1 MVDADHPQ
9 PTHLHQPRPG
19 TPTIPAAQTPSIN
32 ALATQISLSA
42 SQITNFL
49 NLNNIPHPTFTP
61 DAPPSFPS
69 APNDILHARQT
80 LLESAQSLIDL
91 LTGPAEHLRW
101 LACRHHDMS
110 SLRWI
115 YHFDIAR
122 HIPLDSAISYTELA
136 RKANVNEDILKRML
150 RHAMTNRLFVELI
163 PNYVAHSASS
173 ALLLKSQA
181 LKDWVGYCSE
191 ETYPASAKVVEAHE
205 QYGVTSDPT
214 KAGYSVA
221 FNTEKP
227 MFEHMATD
235 PERER
240 RFANTMVEMTSTEGY
255 GIHHL
260 VKGYKWSSIGKS
272 KIVDV
277 GGSTGHA
284 CIAISEVAKDAK
296 FIVQDLKGVVEGG
309 IKSLPE
315 NIKREGRITFRE
327 HDFFTPQPEVA
338 DIYLLR
344 FICHDH
350 PDDVA
355 VKILKSLVPAMRNG
369 ARLIINDGVLPEPNT
384 LPRSEE
390 RIARIMDLEMMTTF
404 NARERPLSDW
414 VKLCADADA
423 RFKLRSVSKPEGSN
437 LSILEFAFDGGRG
450 VSL

>member
-1 MVDADHPQ
+1 MADADHAQ
-9 PTHLHQPRPG
+9 PTHLHQPCPG
-19 TPTIPAAQTPSIN
+19 RQSTSATQTPSIN

-49 NLNNIPHPTFTP
+49 NLNNIPHPSFAP

-69 APNDILHARQT
+69 APNDILYARQT

-136 RKANVNEDILKRML
+136 LKANVNEDTLKRMI
-150 RHAMTNRLFVELI
+150 RHAMTNRLFIEPS
-163 PNYVAHSASS
+163 PNHVAHSASS
-173 ALLLKSQA
+173 ALLVKSQA

-205 QYGVTSDPT
+205 QYGVTSDPS

-221 FNTEKP
+221 FNTDKP
-227 MFEHMATD
+227 MFEHMASD

-260 VKGYKWSSIGKS
+260 VNGYNWSSIGKS
-272 KIVDV
+272 KVVDV

-284 CIAISEVAKDAK
+284 CIAISEVAKDAS

-309 IKSLPE
+309 IRSLPE
-315 NIKREGRITFRE
+315 DVKRDGRITFQE
-327 HDFFTPQPEVA
+327 HDFFTPQPEIA

-350 PDDVA
+350 PDEVA
-355 VKILKSLVPAMRNG
+355 VEILKALVPAMRNG
-369 ARLIINDGVLPEPNT
+369 ARLLINDGVLPEPNT
-384 LPRSEE
+384 LPRGEE

-404 NARERPLSDW
+404 NARERPLADW
-414 VKLCADADA
+414 VKLCADADS
-423 RFKLRSVSKPEGSN
+423 RFKLRFVSKPQGSN
-437 LSILEFAFDGGRG
+437 LSILEFVFDGSRN